1 MLSPEYP
8 WGAYWTGGIVFVAG
22 VIAILIVY
30 LRERSS
36 KNKKGRKKGK
46 KMYLLKRILNYSGG
60 WVPPRIVIPNNE
72 VGRNEVSKKKGNKSI
87 NRALEEDRNRKK
99 NMKKYRRKG

>member
-8 WGAYWTGGIVFVAG
+8 WETWLTGGIVFVAG

-30 LRERSS
+30 LRKHGS

-46 KMYLLKRILNYSGG
+46 KMRLLKRIFNYSGG
-60 WVPPRIVIPNNE
+60 WVPPRIGIPNNE
-72 VGRNEVSKKKGNKSI
+72 VVRNKVSKNKGNKSI
-87 NRALEEDRNRKK
+87 NRVLEEDRNRKK
-99 NMKKYRRKG
+99 NMKKYTT